1 MIGPTQLCASRDEP
15 LRRCLPWLRSYEVS
29 QLSMLAFVIGFITAL
44 RTGLPSLIAAVCLTL
59 IPACRV
65 CPELPLLRTWPRG
78 RMSKGILVILRC
90 CILLWLVFVILFWC
104 KRQWRSTT
112 STSISRPHKEDA
124 RPPSP
129 VEVFEVEEPSW
140 ETIVEDSATSWPQQ
154 TSPCFFLESK
164 YEPLNMPGYGRT
176 RVRSPEQCQ
185 ARCSK
190 ARGCA
195 YFTAFQIQPDL
206 YWCHLQ
212 EYRSHLARAD
222 RAIAGPG
229 DCNQEA
235 ILLEAMGQ
243 RIPAPT
249 TTQAPK
255 RAPPVSP
262 PAPRPPMARA
272 SRPKVEQQPAPAPLA
287 PPAPPLIVKEPQTA
301 APDKEQEAV
310 EVELAVPDV
319 GADGSLT
326 ILLIVLVAAGAVSFS
341 GRVERS

>member
-1 MIGPTQLCASRDEP
+1 MHVIARACVAFK
-15 LRRCLPWLRSYEVS
+15 VS
-29 QLSMLAFVIGFITAL
+29 SSVLAVSLSIFHCTCVRFAFSHCCSLLDFDPS
-44 RTGLPSLIAAVCLTL
+44 LPSLPRIATSAHLAKRANEQGHSSDSAMLHTVV
-59 IPACRV
+59 ARV
-65 CPELPLLRTWPRG
+65 CD
-78 RMSKGILVILRC
+78 SILVQAAMAVYNIN
-90 CILLWLVFVILFWC
+90 FY
-104 KRQWRSTT
+104 QSN
-112 STSISRPHKEDA
+112 SPHKEDA

-206 YWCHLQ
+206 YW
-212 EYRSHLARAD
+212 
-222 RAIAGPG
+222 AIAGPG

-301 APDKEQEAV
+301 APDKEQDHF